1 MGENG
6 NMSDK
11 FVSYEEQI
19 RLGLVRPPP
28 NNFVLPAKQGDIL
41 PPIRH
46 VPAIMD
52 PYAPAMPQAAQHIAN
67 YEATP
72 ITRAQAMRMKIRDI
86 TLFLAVL
93 TGAAMYAFQ
102 LYPATWQTFGIFM
115 LWLMFACTEGLLT
128 FIVLAILDYRETPAA
143 MTRMQWHDYARMMD
157 REQAHRLRAM
167 YPEQYTE
174 RSKRK

>member
-1 MGENG
+1 MYDNKENLVTRKEQEEMGLL
-6 NMSDK
+6 K
-11 FVSYEEQI
+11 
-19 RLGLVRPPP
+19 RP
-28 NNFVLPAKQGDIL
+28 NNYPAKNYVALQGEIM

-46 VPAIMD
+46 MPNVID
-52 PYAPAMPQAAQHIAN
+52 PYAQAMPQAAQHIAN

-128 FIVLAILDYRETPAA
+128 FIVLAILDYRETPSAQNRQQ
-143 MTRMQWHDYARMMD
+143 MTGYLRMME